1 MRKKFYITA
10 AIDYVNSLPHLGTA
24 YEKIGCDVI
33 ARYKRMQG
41 YKVQFLMGNDEHSTN
56 VEKAAKKTGLTPK
69 KYCDKMRGEFE
80 KVWQKLEISYDDFI
94 QTSDPKHAK
103 AVQDLLQKV
112 CDRGYIY
119 KKMFAG
125 WYCESCEA
133 YFTEKDLV
141 NGLCPNHKSKP
152 KWLEEENYFFKLS
165 DSTITKKL
173 LDKIHG
179 QREFIL
185 PESRRNEIL
194 RFVEGGLEDISI
206 SRSSTSWGIPIPFDK
221 TQVVYV
227 WFDALINYLS
237 GVGYPNKKYKNWWPA
252 DLHVIGKDITRFH
265 CIIWPA
271 MLIAAGID
279 LPKSIFGHGFVYLKG
294 EKMSK
299 TLGNIVNPLDV
310 VEKYGADAL
319 RYYLCRTSSFGADSD
334 FTWDDFIR
342 VYNGDLANGLGNLVS
357 RTLGMI
363 EQCCNNTLSKPKKM
377 ESSLISVKILG
388 LTRKIQKY
396 VDDWGGNQDRDI
408 EFHTLL
414 SHILG
419 AITELDGYINNKK
432 PWALAKENKLE
443 EVATVLYNVSEGI
456 RILTLLLTPIMP
468 QTAEAIWKKF
478 GFSGKWEKQTFKE
491 TEAWGLSKNL
501 PIKKGENL
509 FPRIE
514 TQSKEKPMSE
524 VKPEEKKEEALL
536 DIKEFMKL
544 DLRIAEILQAE
555 RVEGT
560 DRLLKLQIDIGTE
573 KRQIVAGIAQ
583 HYAPEELVGRK
594 VCVVANLKPAKIR
607 GVESNGMLLAAGGGT
622 DVVSILSPVKDI
634 PVGTRVK

>member
-1 MRKKFYITA
+1 MTKKFYITA

-33 ARYKRMQG
+33 ARFKRMQG
-41 YKVQFLMGNDEHSTN
+41 YKVHFLMGNDEHSTN
-56 VEKAAKKTGLTPK
+56 VEKAAKKAGLPPK
-69 KYCDKMRGEFE
+69 KYCDKMRKEFE
-80 KVWQKLEISYDDFI
+80 GAWQKLEISYDDFI
-94 QTSDPKHAK
+94 QTSEPKHAK

-112 CDRGYIY
+112 YDNGYIY

-141 NGLCPNHKSKP
+141 NGHCPNHKSKP

-165 DSTITKKL
+165 DPAITKKL
-173 LDKIHG
+173 LHKIHT
-179 QREFIL
+179 QSEFIL

-194 RFVEGGLEDISI
+194 RFIEGGLEDISV
-206 SRSSTSWGIPIPFDK
+206 SRGSTSWGIPIPFDK

-265 CIIWPA
+265 CVIWPA

-299 TLGNIVNPLDV
+299 TLGNIVNPLEV
-310 VEKYGADAL
+310 VEKYGSDAL

-363 EQCCNNTLSKPKKM
+363 EQYCDSSLSKPKKM
-377 ESSLISVKILG
+377 ESTFLSKKILG
-388 LTRKIQKY
+388 LTHKIQQE
-396 VDDWGGNQDRDI
+396 VDGWGGNQNKDI

-414 SHILG
+414 SSALS
-419 AITELDGYINNKK
+419 AITEMDGYINDKK
-432 PWALAKENKLE
+432 PWVLAKENKSV

-456 RILTLLLTPIMP
+456 RILTILLGPIMP
-468 QTAEAIWKKF
+468 QTSGAIWKKF
-478 GFSGKWEKQTFKE
+478 GFSGKWEKLNFKE
-491 TEAWGLSKNL
+491 TQVWGLSKKL
-501 PIKKGENL
+501 SIKKGGNL

-514 TQSKEKPMSE
+514 TQSKETPMSE
-524 VKPEEKKEEALL
+524 AKPEEKKEETLL

-544 DLRIAEILQAE
+544 DLRIAEIVQAE
-555 RVEGT
+555 RVEGA
-560 DRLLKLQIDIGTE
+560 DRLLKLQVDIGTE

-594 VCVVANLKPAKIR
+594 VCVVVNLKPAKIR

-622 DVVSILSPVKDI
+622 DVVSILSPVKEI
-634 PVGTRVK
+634 PAGTKVK